1 MAAGESAREIARKR
15 REKAERLTQ
24 IADAWDRGAAGE
36 EATARALALL
46 PPEWIVLHDVHWP
59 GRRKANIDHVVI
71 GPGGVFVI
79 DSKHWDGNVSV
90 TGDVL
95 RQNGRS
101 REKTVAAVADAALA
115 VTGVIGQ
122 VPAVPV
128 LCFVRDE
135 PIAGWARDV
144 MVCSTPNVNEM
155 LTSRPPVL
163 HAATIARLL
172 PVLTRDLFPATS
184 PAAAPGQGTS
194 IRDPWQS
201 GPSPARPR
209 RGRRRRGPRATRF
222 ALAVAAFAV
231 AVAMVPALVSMLSNA
246 ASQGVQHLVA
256 PSKPL
261 GATQTVAAGTGHPEL
276 AMTVTSVVDTRVVGH
291 GAQPPPGH
299 RLVAVTLRL
308 ENRGDQRWSWDSNT
322 RLTLVDAAG
331 TAYGPTA
338 DYPAVRAGRVVR
350 GSAKVRPHQT
360 LTGALVYEVPS
371 DVKIDSVRLD
381 VGPGLPKTLR
391 WNL

>member
-1 MAAGESAREIARKR
+1 MTAGESAREVARKR
-15 REKAERLTQ
+15 REKAERLTRM
-24 IADAWDRGAAGE
+24 ADAWDRGAAGE

-46 PPEWIVLHDVHWP
+46 PSEWTVLHDVRWP
-59 GRRKANIDHVVI
+59 GRPKANIDHVVI

-79 DSKHWDGNVSV
+79 DSKHWSGTVAVADG
-90 TGDVL
+90 VL

-101 REKTVAAVADAALA
+101 REKYVAAVADAALA

-135 PIAGWARDV
+135 PIVGLARDV
-144 MVCSTPNVNEM
+144 MVCSTANVNEM

-172 PVLTRDLFPATS
+172 PVLTRGLFPATS
-184 PAAAPGQGTS
+184 ADVPPARARSATDRWRPRSHPRT
-194 IRDPWQS
+194 RS
-201 GPSPARPR
+201 GP
-209 RGRRRRGPRATRF
+209 RRRGPRATRF
-222 ALAVAAFAV
+222 ALMVAAFFV
-231 AVAMVPALVSMLSNA
+231 AVAMVPAVVSMLSNA
-246 ASQGVQHLVA
+246 ASRGVQHLVA

-261 GATQTVAAGTGHPEL
+261 GTTQTVPAGTGRPEL
-276 AMTVTSVVDTRVVGH
+276 AMTVASVVDTQAVGR
-291 GAQPPPGH
+291 AQKPSVGH
-299 RLVAVTLRL
+299 RLVAVTIRL

-322 RLTLVDAAG
+322 RLTLIDGAG

-338 DYPAVRAGRVVR
+338 DYPAVQAGRVVR
-350 GSAKVRPHQT
+350 GSPKVRAHHA
-360 LTGALVYEVPS
+360 LTGALVFEVPD
-371 DVKIDSVRLD
+371 DVRIDAVHLD

-391 WNL
+391 WAL